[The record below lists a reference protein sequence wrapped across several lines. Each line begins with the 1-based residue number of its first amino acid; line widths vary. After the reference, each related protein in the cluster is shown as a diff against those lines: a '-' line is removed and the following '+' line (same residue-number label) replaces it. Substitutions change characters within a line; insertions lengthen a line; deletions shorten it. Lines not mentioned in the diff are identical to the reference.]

1 MREFDVSELSR
12 EALEQTYEIVLI
24 QKLALGRKIERLI
37 KEMSV
42 AACAFKDGVATV
54 EDAENGLMNLIA
66 YCTAKIQLD
75 DEFNDKLGSIDLV
88 NKHLEEI
95 KEYEIERLEMRK
107 QEKKKIKKSYMVYTD
122 ESYELNKMNVFC
134 SGKKYLSEK
143 QFNAENDKNWK
154 VLAKL
159 VDCSTFEPEDY
170 LRANLNL
177 AEIL

>member
-42 AACAFKDGVATV
+42 AACAFKDGVATID
-54 EDAENGLMNLIA
+54 DAENGLMNLIA

-88 NKHLEEI
+88 NIHLEEI
-95 KEYEIERLEMRK
+95 KEYEINRLEMRK
-107 QEKKKIKKSYMVYTD
+107 QEKKKIKKSYIVYTD
-122 ESYELNKMNVFC
+122 VDFPLFDNNIFC
-134 SGKKYLSEK
+134 THKKYLSDK
-143 QFNAENDKNWK
+143 QFNSENDKNFR
-154 VLAKL
+154 VIGKL
-159 VDCSTFEPEDY
+159 IDREYFRADDY
-170 LRANLNL
+170 SIKSKR
-177 AEIL
+177 